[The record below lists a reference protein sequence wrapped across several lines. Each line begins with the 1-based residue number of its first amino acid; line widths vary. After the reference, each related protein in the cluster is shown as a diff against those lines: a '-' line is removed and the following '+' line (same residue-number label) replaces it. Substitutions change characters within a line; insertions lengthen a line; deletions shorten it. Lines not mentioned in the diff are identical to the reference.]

1 MMACLI
7 FGRLLTIARAGKH
20 VAKYYETAKTGVFA
34 DKLPLGNIKAEVD
47 LPEMFP
53 AEGFVRA

>member
-7 FGRLLTIARAGKH
+7 FGRLLTIARSRKH
-20 VAKYYETAKTGVFA
+20 VAKYYGTTKAGAFT
-34 DKLPLGNIKAEVD
+34 DKLPLRNIKAEVG
-47 LPEMFP
+47 LPGMFP